1 MVLNIDNQSGF
12 LNDYHF
18 QTLCLLYYPGE
29 KFPPG
34 ESDAVN
40 RASFKV
46 IAEENDG
53 VKSFTAEVT
62 LAVGSRSESGFCR
75 CDRRDFSFDADD
87 AFAAQAAVGKAFLQA
102 GKRLFSFTPPWGYL
116 TGLRPVK
123 RARYYLERGFDDEAV
138 LRLFTEDHEVAEDK
152 ARLSIEIAKTETE
165 MLKHDSPKD
174 CGLYVAIP
182 FCPTRCEYCSFVS
195 YSNQKLFKTL
205 PDYLVR
211 LDEDLRR
218 TAAVI
223 KELGFNLKSVYIGG
237 GTPSILNEEQTAKLF
252 SRITESFDLSKLKEF
267 SYESGRPDTTTK
279 EKLEIAKSFGV
290 DRVSINPQS
299 TNDTILE
306 RVGRKHTAKQ
316 FFEVAEIAK
325 KVGFFSLNADLIA
338 GLPGDSYDGFM
349 KSLEDVIGLGFD
361 NITVHTLS
369 IKNAAPIRFDEA
381 DIYDAAGDVA
391 RSCVSAAGKR
401 LREAGLSP
409 YYLYRQK
416 NTIGNAE
423 NTGFAMSG
431 KEGYYNV
438 IMMEETSTVF
448 ACGASAITKLVS
460 PDGTEIDRI
469 AFPKYPF
476 EYLAAE
482 QGIGE
487 ERIRRFFKD

>member
-1 MVLNIDNQSGF
+1 MVLSIDNQSGY

-34 ESDAVN
+34 ESEGVN
-40 RASFKV
+40 RAYFKV
-46 IAEENDG
+46 YAEEQDG
-53 VKSFTAEVT
+53 VKAFTAEVS
-62 LAVGSRSESGFCR
+62 LVVGARVENGFCR
-75 CDRRDFSFDADD
+75 CDRNGFSFEADD

-152 ARLSIEIAKTETE
+152 AKLSIEIAKSETR
-165 MLKHDSPKD
+165 LLANDSPKD

-205 PDYLVR
+205 PDYLLR
-211 LDEDLRR
+211 LDEDLKR
-218 TAAVI
+218 TASII
-223 KELGFNLKSVYIGG
+223 KELGLNLKSVYIGG
-237 GTPSILNEEQTAKLF
+237 GTPSILDEEQTAKLF
-252 SRITESFDLSKLKEF
+252 GRITQSFDLSGLKEF

-299 TNDTILE
+299 TNDAILE
-306 RVGRKHTAKQ
+306 RVGRRHTAKQ
-316 FFEVAEIAK
+316 FFEAAESAK
-325 KVGFFSLNADLIA
+325 KIGFFSLNADLIA

-369 IKNAAPIRFDEA
+369 IKNAAPIRFDET

-401 LREAGLSP
+401 LKDAGLLP

-423 NTGFAMSG
+423 NTGFAKSG

-460 PDGTEIDRI
+460 PDGGVIDRI

-482 QGIGE
+482 AGIGE
-487 ERIRRFFKD
+487 DRIRKFFKE